1 MITVDLTQQEFVVL
15 KQILENKATALV
27 NEIAHTD
34 DRAYRKYLR
43 ETSATVESLQAKVD
57 AGLTQGM
64 QQHA

>member
-15 KQILENKATALV
+15 KQILENKAAALV

-43 ETSATVESLQAKVD
+43 ETASTVESLQAKVEG
-57 AGLTQGM
+57 GLTQGM
-64 QQHA
+64 QPHA

>member
-15 KQILENKATALV
+15 KQILENKLTALV

-34 DRAYRKYLR
+34 DRAYRQYLK
-43 ETSATVESLQAKVD
+43 ETTGTVESLQAKVD

-64 QQHA
+64 QPHA